1 MATPTQAT
9 LPPTFPAV
17 ATATRGTVPLATA
30 VALLATLVGSALPL
44 IAWREATGTATP
56 PWLLAGQAGAVLA
69 LWAVAARVPA
79 LAPARPLLPWVLGMT
94 VGWHAVIHTVVG
106 GDAWQAW
113 KAEAPFAAYRL
124 AYQALIAVPTAL
136 LLLLV
141 ARQRLGPRA
150 LRLAGGQPA
159 APAPRDPLLL
169 NPVATRWSVLAPLLG
184 LAISGGTLIA
194 MYAATRPDAA
204 GLARLLPALP
214 AVLLAAAL
222 NTLQE
227 EFQFR
232 NLPLALGVPALG
244 AGTAL
249 ALTSL
254 YFGLA
259 HFYGNPPAY
268 AGVAMASWLGY
279 VLGRSILATGDSRWA
294 WAIHFAQDVII
305 FSFLAMAW
313 HA

>member
-1 MATPTQAT
+1 MSHLTHATPGSVAPVS
-9 LPPTFPAV
+9 PPTARAV
-17 ATATRGTVPLATA
+17 TAA
-30 VALLATLVGSALPL
+30 VVWPALLAGSALPL
-44 IAWREATGTATP
+44 IVWREATGAATP
-56 PWLLAGQAGAVLA
+56 PWLVVGQAAIVLA
-69 LWAVAARVPA
+69 LWATAGRVAD
-79 LAPARPLLPWVLGMT
+79 LAAVRPLLLWLLGMT
-94 VGWHAVIHTVVG
+94 LGWHAVIHTVVG
-106 GDAWQAW
+106 SAAWQAW

-124 AYQALIAVPTAL
+124 AYQALIAVPSAL
-136 LLLLV
+136 LLLL
-141 ARQRLGPRA
+141 AACRRLGPRA
-150 LRLAGGQPA
+150 LRLAGGHLD
-159 APAPRDPLLL
+159 APAPRDPRLL

-184 LAISGGTLIA
+184 LAISGGTLVA

-204 GLARLLPALP
+204 ALARLLPALP

-222 NTLQE
+222 NTVQE

-232 NLPLALGVPALG
+232 NVPLALGVPAVG
-244 AGTAL
+244 ARAAL
-249 ALTSL
+249 ALTAV

-279 VLGRSILATGDSRWA
+279 VLGKSILATGDSRWA